1 MIGHARTTHAGWRV
15 KVSLSDSIF
24 DVVEF
29 SREKKRFGSC
39 CHAKTWL
46 HKHGHFAYH
55 GQRNDFKN

>member
-29 SREKKRFGSC
+29 SREKKKIWIMLSC
-39 CHAKTWL
+39 QDMASQAWTLCLSRTEK
-46 HKHGHFAYH
+46 
-55 GQRNDFKN
+55 